1 MTNKYTIPSLPRDA
15 YKRIPGGVV
24 RRLKRSRL
32 DGGYDLRSDE
42 DAPLEEANIITS
54 LGPDGM
60 HYPVIDLDVPCELR
74 ESSPG
79 KFHLFIDAPV
89 GEADYFNMLWAMVGA
104 GLVETGFVSASA
116 SRGYTAARLPW
127 IRKGET
133 FALRSDGEAPKT
145 HIDLEEVLL

>member
-1 MTNKYTIPSLPRDA
+1 MTNRYKIPTLPRDA

-24 RRLKRSRL
+24 RRLKRAKL
-32 DGGYDLRSDE
+32 GGGYNTQPDE

-89 GEADYFNMLWAMVGA
+89 REIAYFAMLWAMVDA
-104 GLVETGFVSASA
+104 GLVETGFVSASQ
-116 SRGYTAARLPW
+116 SRGYSAARLPW
-127 IRKGET
+127 IKKGET
-133 FALRSDGEAPKT
+133 FALRSDEAPKV
-145 HIDLEEVLL
+145 HLDLEELLL

>member
-1 MTNKYTIPSLPRDA
+1 MNNRYRIPTLPRDA

-24 RRLKRSRL
+24 RRLKRARL
-32 DGGYDLRSDE
+32 NGGYNSSSDE

-89 GEADYFNMLWAMVGA
+89 REIDYFTMLWTMAKA
-104 GLVETGFVSASA
+104 GLVEHGYVSASEG
-116 SRGYTAARLPW
+116 RGYSAARLPW
-127 IRKGET
+127 IKKGET
-133 FALRSDGEAPKT
+133 FALRSDGEAPKVY
-145 HIDLEEVLL
+145 LEPEVLL

>member
-1 MTNKYTIPSLPRDA
+1 MTNRYTIASLPRDA

-24 RRLKRSRL
+24 RRLKRAKL
-32 DGGYDLRSDE
+32 DGSYDRLSDE

-79 KFHLFIDAPV
+79 KFHLFIDAPAR
-89 GEADYFNMLWAMVGA
+89 ESDYFSMLWAMAKA
-104 GLVETGFVSASA
+104 GLVEHGYVSASE
-116 SRGYTAARLPW
+116 SRGYSAARLPW
-127 IRKGET
+127 IKKGET
-133 FALRSDGEAPKT
+133 FALRSDGEVTKT
-145 HIDLEEVLL
+145 HIDLDELLL